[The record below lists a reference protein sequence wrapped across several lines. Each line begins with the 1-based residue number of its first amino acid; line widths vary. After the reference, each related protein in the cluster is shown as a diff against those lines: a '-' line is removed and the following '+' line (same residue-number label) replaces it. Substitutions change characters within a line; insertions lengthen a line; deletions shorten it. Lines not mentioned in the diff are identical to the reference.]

1 MIHVIIRMIQT
12 EVSNFFF
19 LLYFCCLFLHQM
31 TPLHA
36 AAEKGCFNIIKPL
49 VDKGANINIED
60 NDGVIERQ

>member
-1 MIHVIIRMIQT
+1 MIQT
-12 EVSNFFF
+12 EVSKFIFA
-19 LLYFCCLFLHQM
+19 LLLLSFFLHQM

-36 AAEKGCFNIIKPL
+36 AAEKGRFNIIKPL